1 MTKTTFYTFY
11 LLTIS
16 PLSIPLLSQ
25 SFLSKIFILVFVPL
39 STEVI
44 LTGLE
49 AKRKTESGERFNY
62 TLTCFVMENI

>member
-1 MTKTTFYTFY
+1 MTKTTFYAFY

-16 PLSIPLLSQ
+16 PLSVPLLSQ

-39 STEVI
+39 PTEVI

-49 AKRKTESGERFNY
+49 AEKEKQSQ
-62 TLTCFVMENI
+62 